1 MAAPKGEW
9 PELVGKT
16 GEEAKAQ
23 VLKDRPDVTVQIQN
37 ELSPC
42 TMDFRQDRVR
52 VFINKEGKVA
62 GPPRTG

>member
-1 MAAPKGEW
+1 MSAKEEW

-16 GEEAKAQ
+16 GDEAKEAILKERPELNVQ
-23 VLKDRPDVTVQIQN
+23 VVP

-42 TMDFRQDRVR
+42 TMDYRTDRVR
-52 VFINKEGKVA
+52 VFVNKEGKVA